1 MKPIIGISAHQTL
14 VGDGDVQTHHEVVSV
29 AYVKAV
35 RKAGG
40 VPMLL
45 PCVDP
50 DDAAGLLERVDA
62 LLMTGGGDVDP
73 SSYGETSV
81 HPKTSG
87 VDASRDA
94 RDIALCRIAVERDVP
109 TLAIC
114 RGSQVLNV
122 ALGGTLHQHVDE
134 HFEISRY
141 NELVH
146 DVEID
151 GSSTLSSW
159 LGMTSPRGSG
169 RVPRVLGVNTLHH
182 QASATVGPDARIVAK
197 ADDGTI
203 EGVEAI
209 GSRAVGVQW
218 HPEMLRHRPEHLA
231 LFEALVRL
239 GAGEG

>member
-1 MKPIIGISAHQTL
+1 MRPIVGISAHQTL
-14 VGDGDVQTHHEVVSV
+14 VGDGEVQTKHEVVSV

-45 PCVDP
+45 PVVDP

-73 SSYGETSV
+73 ANYGVDEV
-81 HPKTSG
+81 DPRTSG
-87 VDASRDA
+87 VDPERDA
-94 RDIALCRIAVERDVP
+94 RDIALCRTAVERDVP

-122 ALGGTLHQHVDE
+122 ALGGTLVQHVDD
-134 HFEISRY
+134 HFELSRY

-146 DVEID
+146 DVEIEP
-151 GSSTLSSW
+151 SSRLADW
-159 LGMTSPRGSG
+159 LGATT
-169 RVPRVLGVNTLHH
+169 LGVNTLHH
-182 QASATVGPDARIVAK
+182 QASATTAADARIVAH
-197 ADDGTI
+197 AHDRTVEGI
-203 EGVEAI
+203 EAVDA
-209 GSRAVGVQW
+209 RAVGVQW

-231 LFEALVRL
+231 LFEALVRT
-239 GAGEG
+239 AADDR

>member
-1 MKPIIGISAHQTL
+1 MRPLIGISAHQVL
-14 VGDGDVQTHHEVVSV
+14 VGDGDVQTFHEVVSV

-40 VPMLL
+40 VPVLL
-45 PCVDP
+45 PVVDP
-50 DDAAGLLERVDA
+50 DDAPGLLERVDG

-73 SSYGETSV
+73 ASYGADSV
-81 HPKTSG
+81 DPRTNG
-87 VDASRDA
+87 VDPSRDA
-94 RDIALCRIAVERDVP
+94 RDIALCRAAVERDVP

-122 ALGGTLHQHVDE
+122 ALGGTLHQHVDK
-134 HFEISRY
+134 HFDIDRY
-141 NELVH
+141 NEFVH
-146 DVEID
+146 DVEVD
-151 GSSTLSSW
+151 ADSTLSSW
-159 LGMTSPRGSG
+159 LGSTS
-169 RVPRVLGVNTLHH
+169 LGVNTLHH
-182 QASATVGPDARIVAK
+182 QATATVGADARIVAR

>member
-1 MKPIIGISAHQTL
+1 MRPIIGISAHQAL
-14 VGDGDVQTHHEVVSV
+14 VGDGEVQTYHEVVSV

-40 VPMLL
+40 VPLLL

-50 DDAAGLLERVDA
+50 DDAAGLLERVDG

-73 SSYGETSV
+73 ASYGCDDV
-81 HPKTSG
+81 DPHTSG
-87 VDASRDA
+87 VDPSRDA
-94 RDIALCRIAVERDVP
+94 RDIALCRVAVERDVP

-114 RGSQVLNV
+114 RGSQVLGV
-122 ALGGTLHQHVDE
+122 ALGGTLVQHVDD

-146 DVEID
+146 DVSID
-151 GSSTLSSW
+151 GDSTLARW
-159 LGMTSPRGSG
+159 LFATELPTTS
-169 RVPRVLGVNTLHH
+169 LGVNTLHH
-182 QASATVGPDARIVAK
+182 QATATVGPDVRIVAR

-203 EGVEAI
+203 EGIEAV
-209 GSRAVGVQW
+209 GARAVGVQW
-218 HPEMLRHRPEHLA
+218 HPEMLRHHPEHLA
-231 LFEALVRL
+231 LFEALVRT

>member
-1 MKPIIGISAHQTL
+1 MRPIVGISAHQSL
-14 VGDGDVQTHHEVVSV
+14 VGDGEVQTIHEVVSV
-29 AYVKAV
+29 AYVKAI

-40 VPMLL
+40 VPLLL

-50 DDAAGLLERVDA
+50 DDAPGLLERVDA

-73 SSYGETSV
+73 ASYGMDEV
-81 HPKTSG
+81 DPRTSG
-87 VDASRDA
+87 VDPSRDA
-94 RDIALCRIAVERDVP
+94 RDIALCRTAVERDVP

-122 ALGGTLHQHVDE
+122 CLGGTLRQHVDE

-151 GSSTLSSW
+151 GASTLASW
-159 LGMTSPRGSG
+159 LGKTS
-169 RVPRVLGVNTLHH
+169 LGVNTLHH
-182 QASATVGPDARIVAK
+182 QASETVGPDARIVAR
-197 ADDGTI
+197 APDGTI
-203 EGVEAI
+203 EGVEALN
-209 GSRAVGVQW
+209 GRAVGVQW

-231 LFEALVRL
+231 LFEALVR
-239 GAGEG
+239 AGSDRGT

>member
-1 MKPIIGISAHQTL
+1 MRPIIGISAHQAL
-14 VGDGDVQTHHEVVSV
+14 VGDGEVETIHEVVSV

-45 PCVDP
+45 PVVDP
-50 DDAAGLLERVDA
+50 DDAAGLLERVDG

-73 SSYGETSV
+73 ASYGAASV
-81 HPKTSG
+81 DPRTSG
-87 VDASRDA
+87 VDPSRDA
-94 RDIALCRIAVERDVP
+94 RDIALCRTAVERDLP

-122 ALGGTLHQHVDE
+122 ALGGTLVQHVDK

-151 GSSTLSSW
+151 GSSTLASW
-159 LGMTSPRGSG
+159 LEATA
-169 RVPRVLGVNTLHH
+169 LGVNTLHH
-182 QASATVGPDARIVAK
+182 QASATVGRDARIVAR

-203 EGVEAI
+203 EGIEAI
-209 GSRAVGVQW
+209 GARAVGVQW

-231 LFEALVRL
+231 LFEALVRM
-239 GAGEG
+239 GAGEA